1 MYTNWAIWLQFVQ
14 EKIEREKRFG
24 PNQKKKK
31 QPSSPAHNFWST
43 LVYILDLQLKRKKK
57 KSQWIIGQAT
67 FSNFISWDLG
77 SYLKFSLKWY
87 LVQYLPNYY
96 LTQKKKKIY
105 ILKKKISIIE
115 KKMIWIIRLCLVWKS
130 LVSQHSSLKLII
142 QFL

>member
-96 LTQKKKKIY
+96 LTQKKKKN
-105 ILKKKISIIE
+105 LHFE
-115 KKMIWIIRLCLVWKS
+115 KKNINNWEKDDLNYKAMFG
-130 LVSQHSSLKLII
+130 LKVTRISTFI
-142 QFL
+142 T